1 MTSADELHLEEMLEA
16 IERTKGYVAR
26 GRSAFFSDYD
36 TRELVI
42 HHLEHL
48 SESADQ
54 ASQHLKR
61 THPLVPWKDLR
72 ELRARLIHQYMRPDP
87 EAVWAFVRDRLP
99 RIERQLRRVR
109 VLPRETAAAREP
121 EHV

>member
-1 MTSADELHLEEMLEA
+1 VTSPDEVRLEEMLEA

-26 GRSAFFSDYD
+26 GRTVFFTDYD

-54 ASQHLKR
+54 ASQSLKR
-61 THPLVPWKDLR
+61 AHALVPWKDLR
-72 ELRARLIHQYMRPDP
+72 DLRTRLIHQHMRPDP
-87 EAVWAFVRDRLP
+87 AAVWAFVRDRLP

-109 VLPRETAAAREP
+109 TSTKKSSTRQGGPAG
-121 EHV
+121 

>member
-1 MTSADELHLEEMLEA
+1 MF
-16 IERTKGYVAR
+16 I
-26 GRSAFFSDYD
+26 SDYD

-54 ASQHLKR
+54 ASQRLKKFN
-61 THPLVPWKDLR
+61 PLVPWKDLR
-72 ELRARLIHQYMRPDP
+72 ELRTRLIHQYMHPDP
-87 EAVWAFVRDRLP
+87 EVVWAFVRDRLP

-109 VLPRETAAAREP
+109 ATPRSPARGN
-121 EHV
+121 

>member
-1 MTSADELHLEEMLEA
+1 MTSADELRLEEMLEA
-16 IERTKGYVAR
+16 IERAKGYVAR
-26 GRSAFFSDYD
+26 GRSVFFSDYD

-61 THPLVPWKDLR
+61 AHPLVPWKDLR
-72 ELRARLIHQYMRPDP
+72 DLRTRLIHQYMRPDP
-87 EAVWAFVRDRLP
+87 EVVWAFVRDRLP
-99 RIERQLRRVR
+99 RIERQLRRLR
-109 VLPRETAAAREP
+109 VSAEGT
-121 EHV
+121 

>member
-1 MTSADELHLEEMLEA
+1 MSSPDELRLGEMLEA
-16 IERTKGYVAR
+16 IERTRGYVAR
-26 GRSAFFSDYD
+26 GRATFFLDYD

-54 ASQHLKR
+54 ASQRLKR
-61 THPLVPWKDLR
+61 SNPQVPWKDLR
-72 ELRARLIHQYMRPDP
+72 DLRTRLIHQYMRPDP
-87 EAVWAFVRDRLP
+87 EIVWAFVRDRLP

-109 VLPRETAAAREP
+109 APPTNPGEPRDSP
-121 EHV
+121 VD

>member
-1 MTSADELHLEEMLEA
+1 MLEA
-16 IERTKGYVAR
+16 IERTKGYAAR
-26 GRSAFFSDYD
+26 GRAVFLSDYD
-36 TRELVI
+36 TRELIV

-54 ASQHLKR
+54 ASQSLKKAS
-61 THPLVPWKDLR
+61 PLVPWRDLR
-72 ELRARLIHQYMRPDP
+72 ELRTRLIHQYMHPDP

-109 VLPRETAAAREP
+109 APAHGAREGGVRPPDRTGEP
-121 EHV
+121 E